1 MTLLGNGL
9 HVAKHHED
17 ALTVYEAQLSME
29 RRLGAPEEIILVTQG
44 NLAMTYQVLGRDEEA
59 MRVKREVYSGY
70 LRLYGEEHRRTLLA
84 ANNYAASLF
93 DLRRFKEAK
102 SVQRKMTPVARRVL
116 GESHELTISMRQNF
130 AMVLYKSTGATL
142 DDLREAVATLEELAR
157 TVRRVLGGEHPFTEE
172 VEDSLREARAAL
184 RDRDGGVSAIR
195 EAVAA
200 MTARGA

>member
-142 DDLREAVATLEELAR
+142 DDLREAVATLEEIERTAR
-157 TVRRVLGGEHPFTEE
+157 RVMGGAHPLTVKIVSRARRPRSNAAVRVRRPSTCVRHRPGG
-172 VEDSLREARAAL
+172 
-184 RDRDGGVSAIR
+184 
-195 EAVAA
+195 
-200 MTARGA
+200 